1 MRLVAILVSGALL
14 SAGLLACSPDS
25 GSKPAAPAAPA
36 APAVSIE
43 NPLTRRGG
51 PMRQQWAM
59 DPLWEDGKAEVATY
73 AAERVVDGEVRQ
85 FESTLLTVK
94 EEFGQQ
100 YNVKTDSI
108 RGKDNFPV
116 MRFSQLC
123 SIPTDAYP
131 LHFLITAFFRRDQPV
146 QLHKLTTSSQEL
158 SGATFKAI
166 TDDGMQYV
174 QTYDSYQDE
183 QGAGQRQLR
192 RTVLFEDAL
201 PYTLRSLRF
210 EDLPGFKTDIYE
222 MQQTNQAAPP
232 ILYQAQ
238 IRTEDALTADT
249 PEPAWRVRV
258 ALNNRKQNVY
268 WFSKQYPNVLLR
280 QTTWDGRSLRLKQ
293 VRRVVLEANS
303 LKAPVGT
310 MASKS

>member
-1 MRLVAILVSGALL
+1 MHPAALLVSGALL
-14 SAGLLACSPDS
+14 SAGLLACSSDYDT
-25 GSKPAAPAAPA
+25 KTTAAAPAA
-36 APAVSIE
+36 APVSIE

-73 AAERVVDGEVRQ
+73 AAERVVGGEVRQ
-85 FESTLLTVK
+85 FESTLITTK
-94 EEFGQQ
+94 EEFNQQ
-100 YNVKTDSI
+100 YNVRTDSLQ
-108 RGKDNFPV
+108 RKDIFPV
-116 MRFSQLC
+116 MRFSQMC

-131 LHFLITAFFRRDQPV
+131 LHLLTTSFFRRDQPV
-146 QLHKLTTSSQEL
+146 HLHKLTTSSQEL

-174 QTYDSYQDE
+174 QTYDSYHDG

-192 RTVLFEDAL
+192 RTVLFEDGL

-210 EDLPGFKTDIYE
+210 EDLPGFRTAIYE
-222 MQQTNQAAPP
+222 GQQTNQAAPP
-232 ILYQAQ
+232 VLYQAQ
-238 IRTEDALTADT
+238 VRTEDALTADT

-258 ALNNRKQNVY
+258 ALSNQKQNVY

-293 VRRVVLEANS
+293 VRRQTLGPVALPGVAA
-303 LKAPVGT
+303 AP
-310 MASKS
+310 AAE

>member
-1 MRLVAILVSGALL
+1 MHPAALLISSTLL
-14 SAGLLACSPDS
+14 SAGLLACSSDS
-25 GSKPAAPAAPA
+25 GSKPASPAPVAPDA
-36 APAVSIE
+36 SIE

-59 DPLWEDGKAEVATY
+59 DPLWEDSKAEVATY
-73 AAERVVDGEVRQ
+73 AAERIVDGEVRQ

-94 EEFGQQ
+94 EEFSQQ
-100 YNVKTDSI
+100 HNARTDSI
-108 RGKDNFPV
+108 RGKDSFPV

-158 SGATFKAI
+158 HGATFKAL

-174 QTYDSYQDE
+174 QTYDSYQE
-183 QGAGQRQLR
+183 GQGAGQRQLR

-210 EDLPGFKTDIYE
+210 ENLPGFKTDIYE
-222 MQQTNQAAPP
+222 MQQTNQAQPP
-232 ILYQAQ
+232 VLYQAQ
-238 IRTEDALTADT
+238 VRTEDALTADT

-258 ALNNRKQNVY
+258 ALSNQKQNVY

-293 VRRVVLEANS
+293 VRREALGAS
-303 LKAPVGT
+303 FPKAASEGRP
-310 MASKS
+310 SKS